1 MSRPSSAVA
10 YSCANHL
17 PPVVYTGPP
26 APEQGMSA
34 LSHPEAMEYFTVCLL
49 ASNAHFVLIRVQDH
63 CWRPGESCRS
73 VPHYFSLGTPLE
85 PRYSLLDP
93 PGALHRR
100 SVG

>member
-10 YSCANHL
+10 YSCADHL
-17 PPVVYTGPP
+17 PPAVYIGSS

-34 LSHPEAMEYFTVCLL
+34 LSHPEAMECFTVCLL

-63 CWRPGESCRS
+63 RRRPGESCRS

-85 PRYSLLDP
+85 LRYLLLGP